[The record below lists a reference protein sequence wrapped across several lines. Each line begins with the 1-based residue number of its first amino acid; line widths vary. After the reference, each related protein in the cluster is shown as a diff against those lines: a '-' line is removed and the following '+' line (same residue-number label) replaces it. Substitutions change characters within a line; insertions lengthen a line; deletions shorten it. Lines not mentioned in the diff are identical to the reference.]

1 MSWAPGCVPRSTVSS
16 SGSSSEHFFQYQ
28 QPPQQQQDQALP
40 QRLQEL
46 QRQQGQL
53 AAAAMFSTPTMS
65 VASAGVPASVASNPE
80 AMALL
85 HEQQLLVEQKKAEV
99 QALRDALAREGA
111 RLAGGLNGST
121 TPPECASGRM
131 SFTGSEAMGS
141 QQASPVASLGPAAS
155 SAAACAAMAAPLPQ
169 MSPGFLAASEQAQAQ
184 SATTAAAAAAALA
197 GSSTWPFTSAAGS
210 SAAPVAVSQ
219 APVHQPAADLDI
231 CDELDSL
238 ASVFDAELAD
248 AHHAA
253 LEPPTTQMALQQL
266 QQQEELVTAAIA
278 SALAAHQRH
287 AANVSPSASGALNAA
302 ASQLPTGLSLPG
314 TCSTSQSLSWGAGM
328 PMLQAQQ
335 GAPQD
340 AQIQQLMQAVHSL
353 HQSVQELSL
362 RVGSSNSAPLV
373 YPGTFVNNMQGL

>member
-1 MSWAPGCVPRSTVSS
+1 MTWAPGCVPRSTVSS
-16 SGSSSEHFFQYQ
+16 SGSEHFFQYQ
-28 QPPQQQQDQALP
+28 QLLQQQQQEHQLLL

-53 AAAAMFSTPTMS
+53 AAPAMSSTPALS
-65 VASAGVPASVASNPE
+65 AASAGVPASVASNPE

-111 RLAGGLNGST
+111 RLTGGRNGST

-131 SFTGSEAMGS
+131 SFTGSDGMGS

-155 SAAACAAMAAPLPQ
+155 SAADCAAMAPLPQ
-169 MSPGFLAASEQAQAQ
+169 MSSGFLATPEQSQAQ

-197 GSSTWPFTSAAGS
+197 GSSTWPFTSTVGS
-210 SAAPVAVSQ
+210 SALPVAVSQ
-219 APVHQPAADLDI
+219 APVHQSAGDLDI
-231 CDELDSL
+231 CDEFDSL
-238 ASVFDAELAD
+238 ASVFDAELTD

-253 LEPPTTQMALQQL
+253 LEPPTTQTALQQL
-266 QQQEELVTAAIA
+266 QQQEELVSAAIA

-287 AANVSPSASGALNAA
+287 AANVSPSASSALNAP
-302 ASQLPTGLSLPG
+302 ASQLSLPG
-314 TCSTSQSLSWGAGM
+314 TSSASQTLGWGAGM
-328 PMLQAQQ
+328 PMLQPQQ
-335 GAPQD
+335 GVPQE
-340 AQIQQLMQAVHSL
+340 AQLQQLMQAVQSL

-362 RVGSSNSAPLV
+362 RVGSNSAPLV
-373 YPGTFVNNMQGL
+373 YSGQFVNNMQGL